1 MMTAPPELIPLPDTA
16 TYERAALVGDPPR
29 ILVVDDDKGFRER
42 LRDFLLDD
50 GFDVVGEA
58 PDGVEAV
65 TAAGRL
71 RPDVIVMDMR
81 MPRMGGLEATRRI
94 KNAIPETQ
102 VVILSAY
109 EDRALKRGA
118 EELGVYGY
126 LIKGCPPSLLVDT
139 LRFAW
144 SFKKGSVHARVHP
157 FEPSGGLESSP

>member
-1 MMTAPPELIPLPDTA
+1 MFPFDSCDVLFSKRFNNLALWLLLLIHDF
-16 TYERAALVGDPPR
+16 G
-29 ILVVDDDKGFRER
+29 VDNGAFFF
-42 LRDFLLDD
+42 FL
-50 GFDVVGEA
+50 
-58 PDGVEAV
+58 
-65 TAAGRL
+65 TAARL
-71 RPDVIVMDMR
+71 PTFVRTCARVA
-81 MPRMGGLEATRRI
+81 ATRLVRHR
-94 KNAIPETQ
+94 APETQ